1 MVLKAM
7 GSVHYGSIVRM
18 QSLHVKLLKCKDL
31 IPLCTAMV
39 LQQVQMPKKP
49 AP

>member
-7 GSVHYGSIVRM
+7 GSVHYGSVVRM
-18 QSLHVKLLKCKDL
+18 QSFRMKLLKCNNL

-39 LQQVQMPKKP
+39 LQV
-49 AP
+49 